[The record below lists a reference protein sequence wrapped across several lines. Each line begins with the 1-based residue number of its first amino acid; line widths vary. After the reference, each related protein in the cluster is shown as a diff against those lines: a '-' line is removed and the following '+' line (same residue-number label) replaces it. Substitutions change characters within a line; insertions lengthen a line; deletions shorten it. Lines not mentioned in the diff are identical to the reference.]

1 MKIQERKDLMVRLGQ
16 YLAGTDERWKAAKQK
31 AFSENHWFIPE
42 FIELSVTNIARNF
55 LQPGQLDQLIQQYRV
70 PDQPSHPKTVGIVM
84 AGNIPL
90 VGFHDF
96 LCVFISGH
104 YAMIKPS
111 TRDEALIRH
120 IADKLIEWNGA
131 AEKYIQTSALIRN
144 CDAYIA
150 TGSNNSARY
159 FDYYFKKYPSIIRR
173 NRTSV
178 AVLTGKESEG
188 ELDKLS
194 DDVYQYFGLGCR
206 NVTKIFVPK
215 GYDFVP
221 LLNAF
226 KKWDYLINHHKYKN
240 NYDYN
245 LAIHILN
252 NRFYMTNG
260 SILLVE
266 DASPF
271 SAISQLHYEFYTD
284 ENEVR
289 GTMRHSEDIQCLV
302 GKNETEFGDAQIPG
316 ICDYADR
323 VDTMAFLA
331 KLGQ

>member
-1 MKIQERKDLMVRLGQ
+1 
-16 YLAGTDERWKAAKQK
+16 
-31 AFSENHWFIPE
+31 
-42 FIELSVTNIARNF
+42 
-55 LQPGQLDQLIQQYRV
+55 
-70 PDQPSHPKTVGIVM
+70 M

-90 VGFHDF
+90 VGLHDF

-120 IADKLIEWNGA
+120 IADKLIEWNGE
-131 AEKYIQTSALIRN
+131 AEKYIRTSALIRN

-178 AVLTGKESEG
+178 AVLTGKESEA
-188 ELDKLS
+188 ELEKLS

-206 NVTKIFVPK
+206 NVTKILVPK

-226 KKWDYLINHHKYKN
+226 KKWDYLINHHKFKN

-252 NRFYMTNG
+252 NR
-260 SILLVE
+260 
-266 DASPF
+266 
-271 SAISQLHYEFYTD
+271 
-284 ENEVR
+284 
-289 GTMRHSEDIQCLV
+289 
-302 GKNETEFGDAQIPG
+302 
-316 ICDYADR
+316 
-323 VDTMAFLA
+323 
-331 KLGQ
+331 